1 MKKFFVYEVT
11 STEMTY
17 VYEVE
22 AESTKEAE
30 KLVWDGGLDPV
41 TEFIS
46 GDVDT
51 LDISAEEI
59 K

>member
-1 MKKFFVYEVT
+1 MKKFVVYEIT
-11 STEMTY
+11 SVEMTY

-46 GDVDT
+46 GDIDT
-51 LDISAEEI
+51 LNVKAEEI